1 MNKKI
6 KLSDN
11 LLFFWKNGHF
21 VCDNY
26 ISHEQ
31 KSINP
36 KLIPLLNWFST
47 WKEKNS
53 ISDFIKEFSEFT
65 EDVLSIAIEQL
76 IETKIL
82 ITEDSNEYT
91 DELSLG
97 IWDDWGKSAKYFHFN
112 TRLLSKDTYLLKD
125 QDFERLKEKKAKKL
139 NPPDLHKL
147 YSETDTIKLPQP
159 MYKKDISFINTLLD
173 RQTVRSFKEKH
184 QISIDELSTILY
196 YVWGVTSCKLD
207 VGIGKALFKTSPSG
221 GARHPIEVYPCIFNV
236 EGIESGIYHYS
247 TLKHELKLLKKGDF
261 RELAVEMAAG
271 QDYVGDPS
279 VTFFYTACIERSLW
293 KYESPRTYRVI
304 MMDLGHLSQTF
315 YLVASWLGL
324 GAFFTGHLKDELVE
338 KELNLDKNKEIVLG
352 VSGLGGISEE
362 VQKLGRNQRFLGE
375 LQELKEK
382 KNDFYV
388 EK

>member
-1 MNKKI
+1 MNKEI

-11 LLFFWKNGHF
+11 LIFFWKEGHF

-26 ISHEQ
+26 LLHDQ

-36 KLIPLLNWFST
+36 KLIPLLNWFSM
-47 WKEKNS
+47 WKEKDS
-53 ISDFIKEFSEFT
+53 ISDFVEMFSDFT
-65 EDVLSIAIEQL
+65 EDMLSSAIEQL
-76 IETKIL
+76 IEAKIL
-82 ITEDSNEYT
+82 ITEDSEEYT
-91 DELSLG
+91 NELSLG
-97 IWDDWGKSAKYFHFN
+97 IWGDWGNSAKYFHYN
-112 TRLLSKDTYLLKD
+112 TRLLSKDKYLLKD
-125 QDFERLKEKKAKKL
+125 QDFKRLKEKKDKNY
-139 NPPDLHKL
+139 NPPNVYKL
-147 YSETDTIKLPQP
+147 YSKTERLKLPQP
-159 MYKKDISFINTLLD
+159 IYKKENSFINTLLD
-173 RQTVRSFKEKH
+173 RQTVRSFKENH

-207 VGIGKALFKTSPSG
+207 VGIGKALFKTTPSG

-236 EGIESGIYHYS
+236 EGVEPGIYHYS
-247 TLKHELKLLKKGDF
+247 TLNHELELLKKGDF

-271 QDYVGDPS
+271 QDYVGNPS

-293 KYESPRTYRVI
+293 KYESPRTYRII

-338 KELNLDKNKEIVLG
+338 KELNLDKSKEIVLG
-352 VSGLGGISEE
+352 VSGLGVISEE
-362 VQKLGRNQRFLGE
+362 VQQLGRNQRFLGE

-382 KNDFYV
+382 KRDFYV